1 MYAVT
6 GGSVNHL
13 LDTVGAAKL
22 PMTFVSGEGAL
33 LWDPQGRTYWDFYG
47 GHAVTLLGQAHP
59 QWVDAIAAQ
68 ARSLSFLTTLCDVP
82 IRTRAADRLC
92 AFTGMEKVFFVNSG
106 SEANEAALKIARK
119 ATGRS
124 VIVAMEDGFHGRTTG
139 AIAVSHHY
147 RTQHLPAYGEVR
159 FVPFGDLEALR
170 DALDETVAA
179 VICEPVQGMAGVVV
193 PPDGYIAGVAAACR
207 ANGSVFV
214 ADEVQCG
221 IGRMGVPLACHLSG
235 VRPDLVTVGKGVGGG
250 FPVAALL
257 LTEKMAATVKPG
269 EHGTTFGGGPLAAA
283 AVDATLRI
291 IASEGLLD
299 RAKILGERMK
309 SCLGMDGVVSV
320 RGSGAWAGV
329 VLDRPAKPVAAA
341 LLGRGFLVGT
351 ATDPYV
357 LRLAP
362 PAVTPPY
369 AVELL
374 ADAFREVLGARAV
387 AA

>member
-1 MYAVT
+1 MT

-13 LDTVGAAKL
+13 LDTVGASKL

-59 QWVDAIAAQ
+59 VWVDAIAAQ

-92 AFTGMEKVFFVNSG
+92 AFTGMDRVFFVNSG

-170 DALDETVAA
+170 AALDETVAA

-214 ADEVQCG
+214 ADEVQSG

-235 VRPDLVTVGKGVGGG
+235 VTPDLVTVGKGVGGG

-257 LTEKMAATVKPG
+257 LTERLAATVKPG

-291 IASEGLLD
+291 VASERLLVK
-299 RAKILGERMK
+299 AQILGERMAA
-309 SCLGMDGVVSV
+309 CLAMDGVVSV
-320 RGSGAWAGV
+320 RGVGAWAGV
-329 VLDRPAKPVAAA
+329 VLDRTAKPVAAG
-341 LLGRGFLVGT
+341 LLERGFLVGT
-351 ATDPYV
+351 ATDPNV

-374 ADAFREVLGARAV
+374 ADALREVLAARAV